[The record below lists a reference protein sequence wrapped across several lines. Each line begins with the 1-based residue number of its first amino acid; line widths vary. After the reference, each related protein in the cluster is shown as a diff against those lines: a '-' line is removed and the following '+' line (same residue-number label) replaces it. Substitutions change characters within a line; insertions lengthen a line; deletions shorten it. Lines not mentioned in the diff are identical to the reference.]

1 MEKLSLMPMRAKTII
16 DSALCLLLA
25 AAFIAPLRADDLA
38 DKGREIFNKY
48 QHAVVTVQMVTK
60 TKMSFGGAGEQSN
73 ETKQDLTGT
82 VLDPSGLTVLSLSAC
97 EPGEMMQNI
106 MSGAGGDG
114 GAKFKL
120 NTELSD
126 VKFLLEDGTEAPAE
140 VVLRDKDRDLAFIRP
155 KTKPAKPMASLDL
168 SQAAPARIL
177 DQVIALNRLGQAAG
191 RAYAVSVERV
201 SAVVQKP
208 RLFYIPESSA
218 TSTSMG
224 CPAFS
229 LDGKVIGI
237 FLMRTVSS
245 QGSGG
250 MASMFSMRPDGLT
263 PIILPAADVL
273 KAANQAPEPKED
285 AKKE

>member
-1 MEKLSLMPMRAKTII
+1 MRAKTILLPLLI
-16 DSALCLLLA
+16 LLA
-25 AAFIAPLRADDLA
+25 VVPAAPSRADELA
-38 DKGREIFNKY
+38 DKGREIFQQY
-48 QHAVVTVQMVTK
+48 QHAVVTVQLVTK

-73 ETKQDLTGT
+73 EAKQDLTGT

-106 MSGAGGDG
+106 MAGAGGDAG
-114 GAKFKL
+114 SKIKM

-126 VKFLLEDGTEAPAE
+126 VKILLEDGSEAPAE
-140 VVLRDKDRDLAFIRP
+140 VVLRDKDLDLAFIRP
-155 KTKPAKPMASLDL
+155 KTKPAKPMTALDL
-168 SQAAPARIL
+168 SQSAPARVL
-177 DQVIALNRLGQAAG
+177 DQVLALNRLGQAAG
-191 RAYAVSVERV
+191 RAYAVSIERV

-229 LDGKVIGI
+229 LDGKLVGI
-237 FLMRTVSS
+237 FLMRSVNT

-250 MASMFSMRPDGLT
+250 MGFMMGRVEGVTA
-263 PIILPAADVL
+263 IILPASDVL
-273 KAANQAPEPKED
+273 KAAKQAPEPK
-285 AKKE
+285 